1 MIVKYRIDGK
11 RLQEIIIEKKA
22 CVSMKLFINL
32 GVKKK
37 LISIFSIICIFIVL
51 IGVSGILSSAAINE
65 NANEMYSNNLVS
77 IKDLEGIR
85 GNINEITTNMTKILF
100 ERNRSKLDEQIK
112 AIDDLTNEDII
123 LQYEYDELPEISQE
137 EEEFYEGYQQDLEKY
152 REKRNEVIELVKANN
167 YDEAVKLYNSEVEPL
182 RIDTFE
188 KIERCIEINLEYA
201 KQANLN
207 NKVEFNKVRYKTI
220 IYTILAFLII
230 LFMGYI
236 LGKNIVTP
244 LIKIK
249 GLAERLSNYDFS
261 VPIVITRK
269 DEFGQTGLALNAS
282 QENVSNLVKLIMEN
296 SQDMS
301 ASSEEL
307 SAIVEEVSSKAEI
320 IDEAVNNIAAGMQ
333 ESSATTEEISASV
346 QEVDS
351 SINVL
356 SSKAME
362 GSNNANEFKGR
373 ATEVKN
379 NSGKAIVETRNLYD
393 IKQKNMERAIEDGK
407 VVDSIKIMADTI
419 GSIAQQTNLLA
430 LNAAIEAARAG
441 EQGRGFAVV
450 AEEVRKLAE
459 QSSEAVINIQ
469 DTIGKVQNAFKSSID
484 TGSDILEFINTKVQE
499 QLDAYGKTGNQYYN
513 DSDFVSKM
521 SEEVAA
527 MSEEVTATV
536 GQVSEAIQ
544 NMAEASQKSSEEAVT
559 IKESMDETT
568 KAIEQVAQ
576 TAQSQAELAQKLN
589 EMVQKFKI

>member
-1 MIVKYRIDGK
+1 LIVKYRIDGK

-559 IKESMDETT
+559 IKEGMYETT
-568 KAIEQVAQ
+568 RAIEEVAV
-576 TAQSQAELAQKLN
+576 TAQSQAELAEKLN
-589 EMVQKFKI
+589 EVIKEFKI

>member
-1 MIVKYRIDGK
+1 
-11 RLQEIIIEKKA
+11 
-22 CVSMKLFINL
+22 MKLFINL

-37 LISIFSIICIFIVL
+37 LISIFLIICIFIVM
-51 IGVSGILSSAAINE
+51 IGVNGILSSETINE

-100 ERNRSKLDEQIK
+100 EIDRSKLDEQIK
-112 AIDDLTNEDII
+112 AIDDLTNEDIT

-137 EEEFYEGYQQDLEKY
+137 EEELYEGYQQNLSKY
-152 REKRNEVIELVKANN
+152 REKRNEVIEFVKANN

-201 KQANLN
+201 EQTNLN
-207 NKVEFNKVRYKTI
+207 NEAEFNKVRYKTI
-220 IYTILAFLII
+220 IYTILVFLII

-269 DEFGQTGLALNAS
+269 DEFGQTGLALNAA

-301 ASSEEL
+301 VSSEEL
-307 SAIVEEVSSKAEI
+307 SAIVEEISSKTEI

-333 ESSATTEEISASV
+333 ESSATTEEISASF

-379 NSGKAIVETRNLYD
+379 NSEKAIAETKNLYD
-393 IKQKNMERAIEDGK
+393 IKQKNMEKAIEDGK

-484 TGSDILEFINTKVQE
+484 TGSAILEFINTKVQE

-536 GQVSEAIQ
+536 GQVSEAIR
-544 NMAEASQKSSEEAVT
+544 NMAEASQKSSEEAIT
-559 IKESMDETT
+559 IKEGMYEATR
-568 KAIEQVAQ
+568 AIEQVAV
-576 TAQSQAELAQKLN
+576 TAQSQAELAEKLN
-589 EMVQKFKI
+589 EVIKEFKI

>member
-1 MIVKYRIDGK
+1 
-11 RLQEIIIEKKA
+11 
-22 CVSMKLFINL
+22 MKLFINL

-51 IGVSGILSSAAINE
+51 IGVNGILSSATINE

-100 ERNRSKLDEQIK
+100 ERDRSKLDEQIK
-112 AIDDLTNEDII
+112 AIDDLTNQDII
-123 LQYEYDELPEISQE
+123 LQYEYDELPEVSQE
-137 EEEFYEGYQQDLEKY
+137 EEELYEGYQQDLAKY
-152 REKRNEVIELVKANN
+152 REKRNGVIELVKANN

-207 NKVEFNKVRYKTI
+207 NLAKFNKVRYKTI

-269 DEFGQTGLALNAS
+269 DEFGQTGLALNAA

-301 ASSEEL
+301 VSSEEL
-307 SAIVEEVSSKAEI
+307 SAIVEEVSSKAEV

-333 ESSATTEEISASV
+333 ESSTTTEEISASV

-356 SSKAME
+356 SLKAMG

-373 ATEVKN
+373 ATDVKN
-379 NSGKAIVETRNLYD
+379 NSEKAIAETRNLYD
-393 IKQKNMERAIEDGK
+393 IKQKNMEKAIEDGK

-499 QLDAYGKTGNQYYN
+499 QLDTYGKTGNQYYN

-521 SEEVAA
+521 SEEIAA
-527 MSEEVTATV
+527 MSEELTATV

-544 NMAEASQKSSEEAVT
+544 NMAEASQKSSEEAVI
-559 IKESMDETT
+559 IKDGMYETT
-568 KAIEQVAQ
+568 RAIEQVAV
-576 TAQSQAELAQKLN
+576 TAQSQAELAEKLN
-589 EMVQKFKI
+589 EIIKEFKI

>member
-1 MIVKYRIDGK
+1 
-11 RLQEIIIEKKA
+11 
-22 CVSMKLFINL
+22 MKLFINL

-51 IGVSGILSSAAINE
+51 IGVNGILSSATINE
-65 NANEMYSNNLVS
+65 NTNEMYSNNLVS

-100 ERNRSKLDEQIK
+100 ERDRSKLDEQIK
-112 AIDDLTNEDII
+112 AIDDLTNQDII
-123 LQYEYDELPEISQE
+123 LQYEYDELPEVSQE
-137 EEEFYEGYQQDLEKY
+137 EEELYEGYQQDLAKY
-152 REKRNEVIELVKANN
+152 REKRNGVIELVKANN

-201 KQANLN
+201 EQANLN
-207 NKVEFNKVRYKTI
+207 NKAVFNKVRYKTI

-269 DEFGQTGLALNAS
+269 DEFGQTGLALNAA

-301 ASSEEL
+301 VSSEEL
-307 SAIVEEVSSKAEI
+307 SAIVEEVSSKAEV

-356 SSKAME
+356 SLKAMG

-379 NSGKAIVETRNLYD
+379 NSEKAIAETRNLYD
-393 IKQKNMERAIEDGK
+393 IKQKNMEKAIEDGK

-499 QLDAYGKTGNQYYN
+499 QLDTYGKTGNQYYN

-521 SEEVAA
+521 SEEIAA
-527 MSEEVTATV
+527 MSEELTATV

-544 NMAEASQKSSEEAVT
+544 NMAEASQKSSEEAVI
-559 IKESMDETT
+559 IKDGMYETT
-568 KAIEQVAQ
+568 RAIEQVAV
-576 TAQSQAELAQKLN
+576 TAQSQAELAEKLN
-589 EMVQKFKI
+589 EVIKEFKI